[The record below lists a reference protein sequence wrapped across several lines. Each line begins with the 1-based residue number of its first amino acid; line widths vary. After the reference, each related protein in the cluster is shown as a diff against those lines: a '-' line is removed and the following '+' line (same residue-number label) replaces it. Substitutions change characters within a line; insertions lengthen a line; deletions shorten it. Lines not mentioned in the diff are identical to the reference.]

1 MNQFIPTLTTGVAA
15 FVATNIDD
23 ILILSLF
30 FSQVSHVL
38 KRKHIVLGQYL
49 GFAALIIASLPGF
62 LGSYFV
68 PPEWIKL
75 LGFVPVIVG
84 LSMLLK
90 PEEEDDD
97 EAVELEA
104 TQTSPFLSFLS
115 PQTYSVAAITVAN
128 GSDNISI
135 YVPLFANSQ
144 IDSLLVIL
152 GTFFTLVGVW
162 CYTAYQLTRW
172 SGIAKVLMGY
182 GNSLVPCV
190 LISLGVFIVKEN
202 IPLTLLTLGA
212 SCLYL
217 VGMDKFN
224 SNSIPKIEDN

>member
-38 KRKHIVLGQYL
+38 KRKHIVIGQYL
-49 GFAALIIASLPGF
+49 GFAALVIASLPGF

-68 PPEWIKL
+68 PHEWIKL
-75 LGFVPVIVG
+75 LGFIPVIVG
-84 LSMLLK
+84 LSLLLK
-90 PEEEDDD
+90 PEEDD
-97 EAVELEA
+97 EAVELEPI
-104 TQTSPFLSFLS
+104 QNSSFLSFLS

-202 IPLTLLTLGA
+202 IPLTLLVLGA
-212 SCLYL
+212 SCLY
-217 VGMDKFN
+217 VIGMDKLN